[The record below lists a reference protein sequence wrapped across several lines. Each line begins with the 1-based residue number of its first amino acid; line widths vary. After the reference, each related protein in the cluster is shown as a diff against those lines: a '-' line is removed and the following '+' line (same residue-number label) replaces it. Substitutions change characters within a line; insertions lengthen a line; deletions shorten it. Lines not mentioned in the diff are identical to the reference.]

1 MPKRSLY
8 LLLVFIFLMSACNK
22 NEELAGKKFNLAYT
36 PVLQEDIEKPN
47 AYDSLIKLTFSEDHT
62 VNNTISELNGSYE
75 LKNSQL
81 SLYFNNEN
89 ENLVINISLEKSDK
103 DFSEYSALITDVK
116 YEIENEDE
124 LALLKDLF
132 FDLQKDRP
140 MEFIIE

>member
-1 MPKRSLY
+1 
-8 LLLVFIFLMSACNK
+8 NK
-22 NEELAGKKFNLAYT
+22 KITRKKLNLAYT
-36 PVLQEDIEKPN
+36 QILKKDIKKPN
-47 AYDSLIKLTFSEDHT
+47 SYDSLIKLTFSEDHT

>member
-36 PVLQEDIEKPN
+36 SVLQEDIEKPN